1 MADNPHHT
9 RQRALEQAMEKAAGA
24 ATNGRCAR
32 WMELLSTIGNRSA
45 STIARVLH
53 YPPTPTF
60 PTDYTSQQLRYN
72 DAPQPKFWLYAATF
86 VAAIGRTTFTRRYTI
101 QPTES

>member
-1 MADNPHHT
+1 MADNSNHT
-9 RQRALEQAMEKAAGA
+9 RQRALEQAMENAAGA
-24 ATNGRCAR
+24 ATGGAQG

-72 DAPQPKFWLYAATF
+72 DAPKPKFWLYAATIA
-86 VAAIGRTTFTRRYTI
+86 AAIGRTTFTRRYTI
-101 QPTES
+101 QPTEL